1 MGMNQHLAVITGCS
15 SGFGLLS
22 TVELARQGW
31 TVVATMRDLSR
42 RGALDESVGRAGV
55 GERVSVRLLDAV
67 AHSTHAAFV
76 EQVLADYPRIDLLVN
91 NAGFAMAGFVED
103 LTLDEYRHQFET
115 NFFGA
120 VSLTKAVLPAMRK
133 QRSGRI
139 VNISSI
145 AGRTGTPAM
154 SAYNASKFALEGF
167 SEALRL
173 EMAPIGIY
181 PILIEPGSFE
191 TGIWYHKENVAAA
204 AADPNSPNAVRTGRF
219 RDYIQ
224 KTLQRA
230 DANDVARLIAHV
242 ATVPTP
248 KMRYPIGTDAKML
261 LVLRL
266 LLPWKVFEALVVT
279 KMGLGL

>member
-1 MGMNQHLAVITGCS
+1 MNRHLAVITGCS

-31 TVVATMRDLSR
+31 TVVATMRDLNR
-42 RGALDESVGRAGV
+42 RGALDEAITRAGV
-55 GERVSVRLLDAV
+55 GEHVSVRQLDAT
-67 AHSTHAAFV
+67 AHATHKAFV
-76 EQVLADYPRIDLLVN
+76 ESVLADYGRIDLLVN

-103 LTLDEYRHQFET
+103 LTLEEYRRQFET
-115 NFFGA
+115 NFFGM
-120 VSLTKAVLPAMRK
+120 VSLTKEVLPAMRQ

-154 SAYNASKFALEGF
+154 SAYNASKFAMEGYT
-167 SEALRL
+167 EALRL
-173 EMAPIGIY
+173 EMAPIGVF

-204 AADPNSPNAVRTGRF
+204 AADPNSPNTVRSGRF

-224 KTLQRA
+224 QSLQRA

-242 ATVPTP
+242 ASVPDP
-248 KMRYPIGTDAKML
+248 KLRYPIGKDAKLL

-266 LLPWKVFEALVVT
+266 LLPWKAFESLVVK

>member
-1 MGMNQHLAVITGCS
+1 
-15 SGFGLLS
+15 
-22 TVELARQGW
+22 
-31 TVVATMRDLSR
+31 MRDLNR
-42 RGALDESVGRAGV
+42 RGALDEAITRAGV
-55 GERVSVRLLDAV
+55 GEHVSVRQLDAT
-67 AHSTHAAFV
+67 AHATHKTFV
-76 EQVLADYPRIDLLVN
+76 ESVLADYGRIDLLVN

-103 LTLDEYRHQFET
+103 LTLEEYRRQFET
-115 NFFGA
+115 NFFGM
-120 VSLTKAVLPAMRK
+120 VSLTKEVLPAMRQ

-139 VNISSI
+139 INLSSI

-154 SAYNASKFALEGF
+154 SAYNASKFAMEGYT
-167 SEALRL
+167 EALRL
-173 EMAPIGIY
+173 EMAPIGVF

-204 AADPNSPNAVRTGRF
+204 AADPSSPNTVRSGRF

-224 KTLQRA
+224 QSLQRA

-242 ATVPTP
+242 ASVPDP
-248 KMRYPIGTDAKML
+248 KLRYPIGKDAKLL

-266 LLPWKVFEALVVT
+266 LLPWKAFESLVVK

>member
-1 MGMNQHLAVITGCS
+1 MNRHLAVITGCS

-31 TVVATMRDLSR
+31 TVVATMRDLNR
-42 RGALDESVGRAGV
+42 RGALDEAIVRAGV
-55 GERVSVRLLDAV
+55 GEHVSVRQLDAT
-67 AHSTHAAFV
+67 AHATHKAFV
-76 EQVLADYPRIDLLVN
+76 EAVLADYGRIDLLVN

-103 LTLDEYRHQFET
+103 LTLEEYRRQFET
-115 NFFGA
+115 NFFGM
-120 VSLTKAVLPAMRK
+120 VSLTKEVLPAMRQ

-139 VNISSI
+139 INLSSI

-154 SAYNASKFALEGF
+154 SAYNASKFAMEGYT
-167 SEALRL
+167 EALRL
-173 EMAPIGIY
+173 EMAPIGVF

-204 AADPNSPNAVRTGRF
+204 AADPNSPNTVRSGRF

-224 KTLQRA
+224 QSLQRA

-242 ATVPTP
+242 ASVPDP
-248 KMRYPIGTDAKML
+248 KLRYPIGKDAKL
-261 LVLRL
+261 LLLLRL
-266 LLPWKVFEALVVT
+266 LLPWKAFESLVVK

>member
-1 MGMNQHLAVITGCS
+1 MNRHLAVITGCS

-31 TVVATMRDLSR
+31 TVVATMRDLNR
-42 RGALDESVGRAGV
+42 RGALDEAITRAGV
-55 GERVSVRLLDAV
+55 GEHVSVRQLDAT
-67 AHSTHAAFV
+67 AHATHKTFV
-76 EQVLADYPRIDLLVN
+76 ESVLADYGRIDLLVN

-103 LTLDEYRHQFET
+103 LTLEEYRRQFET
-115 NFFGA
+115 NFFGM
-120 VSLTKAVLPAMRK
+120 VSLTKEVLPAMRQ

-154 SAYNASKFALEGF
+154 SAYNASKFAMEGYT
-167 SEALRL
+167 EALRL
-173 EMAPIGIY
+173 EMAPIGVF

-204 AADPNSPNAVRTGRF
+204 AADPSSPNTVRSGRF

-224 KTLQRA
+224 QSLQRA

-242 ATVPTP
+242 ASVPDP
-248 KMRYPIGTDAKML
+248 KLRYPIGKDAKLL

-266 LLPWKVFEALVVT
+266 LLPWKAFESLVVK

>member
-1 MGMNQHLAVITGCS
+1 MNRHLAVITGCS

-31 TVVATMRDLSR
+31 TVVATMRDLNR
-42 RGALDESVGRAGV
+42 RGALDEAITRAGV
-55 GERVSVRLLDAV
+55 GEHVSVRQLDAT
-67 AHSTHAAFV
+67 AHATHKTFV
-76 EQVLADYPRIDLLVN
+76 ESVLADYGRIDLLVN

-103 LTLDEYRHQFET
+103 LTLEEYRRQFET
-115 NFFGA
+115 NFFGM
-120 VSLTKAVLPAMRK
+120 VSLTKEVLPAMRQ

-154 SAYNASKFALEGF
+154 SAYNASKFAMEGYT
-167 SEALRL
+167 EALRL
-173 EMAPIGIY
+173 EMAPIGVF

-204 AADPNSPNAVRTGRF
+204 AADPNSPNTVRSGRF

-224 KTLQRA
+224 QSLQRA

-242 ATVPTP
+242 ASVPDP
-248 KMRYPIGTDAKML
+248 KLRYPIGKDAKLL

-266 LLPWKVFEALVVT
+266 LLPWKAFESLVVK